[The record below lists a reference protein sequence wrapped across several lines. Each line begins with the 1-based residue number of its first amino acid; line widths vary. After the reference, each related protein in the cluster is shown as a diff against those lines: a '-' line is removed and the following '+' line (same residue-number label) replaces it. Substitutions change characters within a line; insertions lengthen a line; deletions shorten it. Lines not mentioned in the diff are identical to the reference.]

1 MTAWPAS
8 RRTILGLAL
17 VFAVAGA
24 VRLDRLSL
32 AELTTDEAFSW
43 RMTTHAPAEIVART
57 ATDVHPP
64 FYYLVLD
71 AWTALAGDAPA
82 ALRGLS
88 LIFGLAAVGLAYLI
102 HGETDRYAATST
114 GRAGA
119 LASALLV
126 ALHADQV
133 EHSRHVRM
141 YGLGVLLAALTAWLL
156 LRALRS
162 ERRAALWWA
171 AYAVAAAAL
180 CYTHYY
186 GAFTIAAQL
195 GAAALFLAQRWRAV
209 RVRPRCRTTPPR
221 GSSSPR

>member
-8 RRTILGLAL
+8 RRAMLGLAL
-17 VFAVAGA
+17 AFVVAGA

-43 RMTTHAPAEIVART
+43 RMTTHAPADIVART

-64 FYYLVLD
+64 LYYLVLD
-71 AWTALAGDAPA
+71 GWTALVGDSPA

-88 LIFGLAAVGLAYLI
+88 VLFGLAAVGLAYLLYV
-102 HGETDRYAATST
+102 EVDRYAGASR
-114 GRAGA
+114 GRAGG
-119 LASALLV
+119 LAAALLV

-141 YGLGVLLAALTAWLL
+141 YGLGVMLAALTAWLL

-162 ERRAALWWA
+162 ERRASLWWT
-171 AYAVAAAAL
+171 AYAIAAAAL

-186 GAFTIAAQL
+186 GA
-195 GAAALFLAQRWRAV
+195 
-209 RVRPRCRTTPPR
+209 
-221 GSSSPR
+221 

>member
-8 RRTILGLAL
+8 RRAVLGLAL
-17 VFAVAGA
+17 ALVLGAA
-24 VRLDRLSL
+24 VRVDRLGL
-32 AELTTDEAFSW
+32 EELTTDEAFSW
-43 RMTTHAPAEIVART
+43 RMTTHAPADIVART

-71 AWTALAGDAPA
+71 AWTALAGDSPA

-88 LIFGLAAVGLAYLI
+88 LIFGLATVGLAYLLYV
-102 HGETDRYAATST
+102 EVDRYAGTST

-119 LASALLV
+119 LAAALLV

-162 ERRAALWWA
+162 ERRAASWWA

-186 GAFTIAAQL
+186 GAFTIASQL
-195 GAAALFLAQRWRAV
+195 AAAGLFLAQR
-209 RVRPRCRTTPPR
+209 
-221 GSSSPR
+221 